1 MKSMQIFNNDEF
13 GEVRTV
19 IIDNE
24 IWFVGKDVA
33 EVLGYSNT
41 NEAVQEHVDEE
52 DKLNSKTLL
61 SFELD
66 LGQRGGWLI
75 NESGLY
81 SLILSS
87 KLESAKRF
95 KRWITSE
102 VLPEIRKTGSY
113 KHESLDSIN
122 TAVNIITGL
131 LDNAGCSNEIKLL
144 TAKQLYEKSGIVID
158 YEIKADKQYY
168 DTEYIAR
175 KIGIYFKTSGKPA
188 SKAVNEIIRR
198 IGTAPDECIDTWE
211 SKGNWQGT
219 VTKYSQSVINKA
231 YDWIKGNNYP
241 AAIRYIQSNGE
252 HKNYRVTY
260 N

>member
-1 MKSMQIFNNDEF
+1 MQIFNNDEF

-33 EVLGYSNT
+33 DILRYQNGSRDINR
-41 NEAVQEHVDEE
+41 HVDEDDRHKIMLFDGNQ
-52 DKLNSKTLL
+52 DKKTII
-61 SFELD
+61 
-66 LGQRGGWLI
+66 I

-113 KHESLDSIN
+113 KHESLDSVN

-144 TAKQLYEKSGIVID
+144 TAKQLYEKSGIAID

-175 KIGIYFKTSGKPA
+175 KIGIYFKTSRKPA

-198 IGTAPDECIDTWE
+198 IGATPDECIDTWE
-211 SKGNWQGT
+211 SRGNWQGT
-219 VTKYSQSVINKA
+219 VTKYSQSVIDRA
-231 YDWIKGNNYP
+231 CDWVKGNNYP
-241 AAIRYIQSNGE
+241 AAIGYIQSNGE
-252 HKNYRVTY
+252 YKNYHVTY

>member
-1 MKSMQIFNNDEF
+1 MQIFNNDEF
-13 GEVRTV
+13 GKVRTI

-33 EVLGYSNT
+33 EILGYSNPRK
-41 NEAVQEHVDEE
+41 AIGDHIDDE
-52 DKLNSKTLL
+52 DKGVTKCDTLGRNQ
-61 SFELD
+61 ELII
-66 LGQRGGWLI
+66 I

-81 SLILSS
+81 SLIISS
-87 KLESAKRF
+87 KLDNAKKF

-113 KHESLDSIN
+113 KHESLDSVN
-122 TAVNIITGL
+122 TAVSIITGL

-144 TAKQLYEKSGIVID
+144 TAKQFYEKSGIAID

-175 KIGIYFKTSGKPA
+175 KIGIYFKTSRKPA

-198 IGTAPDECIDTWE
+198 IGAAPDECIDTWE
-211 SKGNWQGT
+211 SRGNWQGT
-219 VTKYSQSVINKA
+219 VTKYSQSVIDKA
-231 YDWIKGNNYP
+231 CDWVKGNNYP

-252 HKNYRVTY
+252 YKSYHVTY